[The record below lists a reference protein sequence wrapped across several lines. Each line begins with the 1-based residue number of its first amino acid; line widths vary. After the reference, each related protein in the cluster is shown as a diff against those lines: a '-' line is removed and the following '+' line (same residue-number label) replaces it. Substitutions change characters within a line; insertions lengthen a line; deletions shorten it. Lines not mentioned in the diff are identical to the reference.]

1 MLISL
6 FPLFLLLINPFMS
19 SCRSAPNW
27 IHSFYK
33 LLQLVYLIHKA
44 LPNLVKY
51 NTYAILDK
59 FAYSWYSIHF
69 PFASWIHEILNDF
82 VSLNA
87 ILKQFDLTKQNCR
100 DKKTHVKSFL
110 SFNVHYL
117 GCYEPFLSNKRKFS
131 KLHIFCILNF
141 LH

>member
-1 MLISL
+1 M
-6 FPLFLLLINPFMS
+6 
-19 SCRSAPNW
+19 
-27 IHSFYK
+27 
-33 LLQLVYLIHKA
+33 
-44 LPNLVKY
+44 KY

-141 LH
+141 LHWCYTQIHTISKPCFAPLGCYAMLCCTMLFSFRALSVQSTVALGW